1 MQAVGALDNGGFVK
15 AFTDNRRL
23 FWLGGIAVLIVG
35 FLVAA
40 LVLPM
45 TSDPMK
51 GMGPPVHVPK
61 MQNVP
66 PDNQKLNLDTERK

>member
-1 MQAVGALDNGGFVK
+1 MK
-15 AFTDNRRL
+15 AFTDHRRL
-23 FWLGGIAVLIVG
+23 LWLGGICVLIVG

-40 LVLPM
+40 LVLPT

-61 MQNVP
+61 MQNTP
-66 PDNQKLNLDTERK
+66 TENQKLRLDGERE

>member
-1 MQAVGALDNGGFVK
+1 MK
-15 AFTDNRRL
+15 AFTDKRRL
-23 FWLGGIAVLIVG
+23 LWLGGIAVLILG

-51 GMGPPVHVPK
+51 GLGPAVHVPK

-66 PDNQKLNLDTERK
+66 PEGQKLNLDTDRK

>member
-1 MQAVGALDNGGFVK
+1 MK
-15 AFTDNRRL
+15 AFRDHRRL
-23 FWLGGIAVLIVG
+23 FWLGGIATLIVG
-35 FLVAA
+35 FIVAA

-51 GMGPPVHVPK
+51 GIGPAVNVPK

-66 PDNQKLNLDTERK
+66 PDGERLKLDVDEKQR

>member
-1 MQAVGALDNGGFVK
+1 MK
-15 AFTDNRRL
+15 AFTDRRRVY
-23 FWLGGIAVLIVG
+23 WLGGIALLIVG
-35 FLVAA
+35 FVVAA
-40 LVLPM
+40 VVLPM

-66 PDNQKLNLDTERK
+66 PDGAKLNLDTERK

>member
-1 MQAVGALDNGGFVK
+1 MK

-40 LVLPM
+40 VVLPM
-45 TSDPMK
+45 SSDPMK
-51 GMGPPVHVPK
+51 GIGPAVHVPK
-61 MQNVP
+61 MQNIP
-66 PDNQKLNLDTERK
+66 PDGQKLNLDTDRR

>member
-1 MQAVGALDNGGFVK
+1 MK

-23 FWLGGIAVLIVG
+23 FWLGGIALLIVG

-40 LVLPM
+40 IALPT
-45 TSDPMK
+45 TSDPME
-51 GMGPPVHVPK
+51 GIGPAVHVPK

-66 PDNQKLNLDTERK
+66 PDGEKVNLDTERK

>member
-1 MQAVGALDNGGFVK
+1 MK

-40 LVLPM
+40 VVLPM

-51 GMGPPVHVPK
+51 GMGPAVHVPK
-61 MQNVP
+61 MQNIP
-66 PDNQKLNLDTERK
+66 PDGQKLNFDTDRK

>member
-1 MQAVGALDNGGFVK
+1 MK

-40 LVLPM
+40 IALPM
-45 TSDPMK
+45 TSDPTK
-51 GMGPPVHVPK
+51 GMGPAVHVPR

-66 PDNQKLNLDTERK
+66 PDGQKLNLDTDRE